1 MIEITQKDFEGAM
14 PAMAFPTPEVYDK
27 VSPHFKDSY
36 EYYAG
41 QVLGDT
47 GVSALDGNDTL
58 LYVTKRVV
66 CLEAVCR
73 IFASLDIVATP
84 TGFGVVS
91 NQNTAPASAS
101 RVNALQ
107 KELRTALLRAEGW
120 LATLLCAVNDW
131 GIQEVATRVV
141 PYLFFRFSQLRTFCG
156 MPNATCDDWTAAQPK
171 IIDADEF
178 LRIHVGDEMMDDL
191 LDKTR
196 TDTLEGMTE
205 AANAMLE
212 VFAAYI
218 LDDSYL
224 KGVKY
229 RRLQR
234 LLDSDL
240 EKYSLYRDSAA
251 YRLNHSE
258 QYENTGD
265 KAAFVFRG

>member
-1 MIEITQKDFEGAM
+1 M
-14 PAMAFPTPEVYDK
+14 PAMAFPTPEIYDK
-27 VSPHFKDSY
+27 VSPHFADSY
-36 EYYAG
+36 EHLAG

-58 LYVTKRVV
+58 LYVTRRVV
-66 CLEAVCR
+66 CLDAVCR

-91 NQNTAPASAS
+91 NQSTAPASAS

-107 KELRTALLRAEGW
+107 KELRTALLRA
-120 LATLLCAVNDW
+120 TLLCAIDGW
-131 GIQEVATRVV
+131 GSQDVATRVV
-141 PYLFFRFSQLRTFCG
+141 PCLFFRFSQLRTFCG
-156 MPNATCDDWTAAQPK
+156 MTNATCDDWTAAQPR

-178 LRIHVGDEMMDDL
+178 LRIHVGDALMNDL
-191 LDKTR
+191 LQKTR
-196 TDTLEGMTE
+196 KDALGNMTE

-212 VFAAYI
+212 VVAAFI
-218 LDDSYL
+218 LDNSYL

-240 EKYSLYRDSAA
+240 EKYSLYRDSSA
-251 YRLNHSE
+251 YRLNHVE
-258 QYENTGD
+258 QYENAGD

>member
-14 PAMAFPTPEVYDK
+14 PAMAFPTPEIYDK
-27 VSPHFKDSY
+27 VSPHLADSY
-36 EYYAG
+36 ELIAG
-41 QVLGDT
+41 HVLGDA

-58 LYVTKRVV
+58 LYVTRRVV
-66 CLEAVCR
+66 CLDAVCR

-107 KELRTALLRAEGW
+107 KELRTALLRAQGW
-120 LATLLCAVNDW
+120 LATLLCAVEDW
-131 GIQEVATRVV
+131 GSQAVATRVV
-141 PYLFFRFSQLRTFCG
+141 PCLFFRFSQLRTFCG
-156 MPNATCDDWTAAQPK
+156 LPNATCDDWTAAQPK

-178 LRIHVGDEMMDDL
+178 LRIHVGDALMDDL
-191 LDKTR
+191 LQKTR
-196 TDTLEGMTE
+196 TDTLGNMTE

-212 VFAAYI
+212 VVAAFI
-218 LDDSYL
+218 LDNSYL

-240 EKYSLYRDSAA
+240 EKYSLYRDSSA
-251 YRLNHSE
+251 YRLNHVE